1 MIEPSELKDIYDL
14 LPKSSEP
21 KLGPIFMTKDGRFSN
36 LGEEGEHSSIF
47 GEGEYDS
54 DDYHSLEDNFGLI
67 KANGGNRLEP
77 IPYIDL
83 WKAPNEAQRRAIS
96 KWVELLMASGK
107 RSMQVNSGIKSEV
120 VAFGDNSPEDICKDI
135 VRAAIRPIG
144 ESLEDGQ
151 RVSISNTGT
160 FWDGKEGTI
169 ESFEGDSCTILVDWG
184 DKVVRQDFNL
194 SEIDKKDDIKESKL
208 LMEDESMEDRKEA
221 LAKYLGCDA
230 SEIGDGY
237 RENVF
242 EHDGEEWA
250 VLNGAE
256 AEEWA
261 EDDVR
266 QIYDDMGLEAFT
278 DSFRDYIMYN
288 LLDEDAV
295 RDMMYNYFSQDVNDL
310 DDSDCDV
317 FGSGLVAE
325 LYDAD
330 LLTDDDLTE
339 DEDGETIL
347 KDNVDL
353 DSLKDELI
361 EKKVNDNDPVDWL
374 HEFYSDR
381 EIGEFIEDNGLVD
394 LDEVVGE
401 CIAQDGVAHF
411 IASYDGDEVDLGPN
425 LCGYRLR

>member
-1 MIEPSELKDIYDL
+1 
-14 LPKSSEP
+14 
-21 KLGPIFMTKDGRFSN
+21 
-36 LGEEGEHSSIF
+36 
-47 GEGEYDS
+47 
-54 DDYHSLEDNFGLI
+54 
-67 KANGGNRLEP
+67 
-77 IPYIDL
+77 
-83 WKAPNEAQRRAIS
+83 
-96 KWVELLMASGK
+96 V
-107 RSMQVNSGIKSEV
+107 QVNSGIKSEV

-135 VRAAIRPIG
+135 IRVATRPIG
-144 ESLEDGQ
+144 ESLGDGQ

-169 ESFEGDSCTILVDWG
+169 ESLEGDSCTILVDWG

-194 SEIDKKDDIKESKL
+194 SEIDKKDGIKESKL

-266 QIYDDMGLEAFT
+266 QIYGDMGLEAFT

-310 DDSDCDV
+310 DDSDCDI

-330 LLTDDDLTE
+330 LLTDEDLAE

-347 KDNVDL
+347 KDTVDL

-361 EKKVNDNDPVDWL
+361 EKKVNDNDPIDWL
-374 HEFYSDR
+374 HEFYSDK
-381 EIGEFIEDNGLVD
+381 ELGEFIEDNGLVD
-394 LDEVVGE
+394 LDEVVDE

-411 IASYDGDEVDLGPN
+411 IASYDGNEVDLGPN
-425 LCGYRLR
+425 LCGYRLS